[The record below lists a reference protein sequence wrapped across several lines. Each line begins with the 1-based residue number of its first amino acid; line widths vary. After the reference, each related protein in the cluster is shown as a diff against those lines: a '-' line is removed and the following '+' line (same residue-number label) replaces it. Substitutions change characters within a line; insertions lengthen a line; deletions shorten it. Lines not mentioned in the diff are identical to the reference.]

1 MLVTGVLQETALRLT
16 LIPVELASTRTED
29 QRAAAAADTVLRGTM
44 AILVLG
50 AMEAKVQN

>member
-1 MLVTGVLQETALRLT
+1 MVAMEGRQETAQLLT
-16 LIPVELASTRTED
+16 LIAVGLASTRTVD

-44 AILVLG
+44 ALLVLG